1 MTAPSDSL
9 QESPRVK
16 RWAEMEFSD
25 SISWM
30 RAVALAGP
38 AGCGK
43 STLARE
49 LLPNAVYCPMAT
61 RTAQRTAR
69 IDPASL
75 LPNQTAAP
83 FLIDDADEA
92 PAVCRVVSRLADARP
107 SPGGFVLTTSTDPAA
122 IPEFGPVLGGRLRV
136 VRLRP
141 MTAAEGRGAMPF
153 FLSRMFAADFGFAV
167 PEQEA
172 GLERFLAHAVRGG
185 LPLATQAATPKLRAA
200 ALQGVIETA
209 VRRCAGLQKTRS
221 VRSIQAVFE
230 AIAQSSGSVFNA
242 SELSDL
248 SKSDPRTV
256 CAYYDALH
264 SLYFVDSIPACTLVK
279 AAKSPLTFISD
290 SGLMAYLCGIK
301 STTDRLLRHLPEHSP
316 EITRGL
322 LVTWVY
328 GQIVSEADLTD
339 GITITH
345 IRTRTG
351 RLIDLV
357 LERDDG
363 SILAIKVKAALA
375 ADKDDFKDLVWLQQS
390 LPEKNVIGIV
400 LHAGHDVQV
409 ESPTLAA
416 IPMSKFWLY

>member
-1 MTAPSDSL
+1 MPAPSDSIS
-9 QESPRVK
+9 ESPRLK

-25 SISWM
+25 SVSSM

-43 STLARE
+43 STLARQ
-49 LLPNAVYCPMAT
+49 LLPKAVYCPMAS
-61 RTAQRTAR
+61 RSAQRAAR
-69 IDPASL
+69 IDPGSL
-75 LPNQTAAP
+75 IPTQAGSQ

-92 PAVCRVVSRLADARP
+92 PAVCRTVARLSDATP
-107 SPGGFVLTTSTDPAA
+107 LPGGFVLTTATDPAA
-122 IPEFGPVLGGRLRV
+122 IPEFGPVLGARLRV

-141 MTAAEGRGAMPF
+141 MTAAESLGVMPF
-153 FLSRMFAADFGFAV
+153 FLSRMFAADFGLAV

-200 ALQGVIETA
+200 ALQSVIENA
-209 VRRCAGLQKTRS
+209 VRHCAGLQKTRS

-248 SKSDPRTV
+248 SKCDPRTV
-256 CAYYDALH
+256 CAYSDALH
-264 SLYFVDSIPACTLVK
+264 SLYFADSVPACTLVK
-279 AAKSPLTFISD
+279 AAKSPLLIISD
-290 SGLMAYLCGIK
+290 SGIMAYLCGIK
-301 STTDRLLRHLPEHSP
+301 STTDRLLRRLPEHSP

-328 GQIVSEADLTD
+328 GQIASEADLVD
-339 GITITH
+339 GISITH
-345 IRTRTG
+345 VRTRTG
-351 RLIDLV
+351 RVIDFV

-363 SILAIKVKAALA
+363 HVLAIKVKAAVR
-375 ADKDDFKDLVWLQQS
+375 ADKDDFRDLVWLQQS
-390 LPEKNVIGIV
+390 LPEKNVTGIV
-400 LHAGHDVQV
+400 LYAGHDVQV